1 MNVIDKTNFSDQTK
15 FKLNEMSKIENYFTQ
30 KINERKLCSK
40 KLSKHVTVF
49 DYIDKVLIVLS
60 TASGEFVLFLL
71 QMLL

>member
-15 FKLNEMSKIENYFTQ
+15 FKLNEMSKIENYFIQ
-30 KINERKLCSK
+30 EINERKLCSK
-40 KLSKHVTVF
+40 KLSKHVTAF

-71 QMLL
+71 